1 MVGDE
6 IQTDPDYVLWSL
18 DGEAQVLRPHI
29 LAVDRD
35 GRTDAIL
42 VARLS
47 RSRLPSKL
55 GYATVYAPVVR
66 ALSVVHDGLLGERD
80 CGVAEA
86 VLDELFAG
94 LELGVADIVLFRQL
108 PRESPLREAAQARA
122 GFLTRQ
128 RITRTDLRWQIDL
141 PDTFDEYV
149 KSLSSAT
156 RKSIRRTAAQV
167 ERTFGERLSIRRF
180 PDMGDLDTYVRD
192 AESIAARTYQRGLGV
207 GFLDDEP
214 QQARA
219 RMLVEHGWFRG
230 YVLYLDGRPVAFE
243 QGEAYRNRFVSRYAG
258 YDPAHSQSRIG
269 AYLLTKVIESLVDD
283 PQISVFDFGFG
294 DAQYK
299 RRLGHRAIEEGDLV
313 VYARRARPISIN
325 VVRTGL
331 LGASYGSA
339 ACLRRFAMLDASKL
353 WWRNHIATAHPAT
366 PRAPNRDEGGL
377 VPRATMVQD
386 ERELPDPRASGMTST
401 ETQAS
406 TKGRRRQPSRLRLGI
421 ELMRTEGLRSV
432 WPKAVGHVFY
442 RRVIVAAADM
452 DREYTTPPC
461 SVDMRIEKLAP
472 EHVDDYVAFAPYAG
486 EDRVRRQL
494 AAGSRIYAAWSDGRI
509 ISAGWLDVD
518 TALFDAVGAS
528 VPIGPGVVYARGSYT
543 VPELRSRNVATV
555 GYVTALRLLREE
567 GFERAVGFV
576 LPEARSSLGP
586 VAKAGLERL
595 GSLGWFGLGP
605 FRIYFFQR
613 AGKRTRFMPRFRRGR
628 KPVELDIDLS

>member
-1 MVGDE
+1 
-6 IQTDPDYVLWSL
+6 
-18 DGEAQVLRPHI
+18 
-29 LAVDRD
+29 
-35 GRTDAIL
+35 
-42 VARLS
+42 
-47 RSRLPSKL
+47 
-55 GYATVYAPVVR
+55 
-66 ALSVVHDGLLGERD
+66 
-80 CGVAEA
+80 
-86 VLDELFAG
+86 
-94 LELGVADIVLFRQL
+94 
-108 PRESPLREAAQARA
+108 
-122 GFLTRQ
+122 
-128 RITRTDLRWQIDL
+128 
-141 PDTFDEYV
+141 
-149 KSLSSAT
+149 
-156 RKSIRRTAAQV
+156 
-167 ERTFGERLSIRRF
+167 
-180 PDMGDLDTYVRD
+180 
-192 AESIAARTYQRGLGV
+192 
-207 GFLDDEP
+207 
-214 QQARA
+214 
-219 RMLVEHGWFRG
+219 
-230 YVLYLDGRPVAFE
+230 
-243 QGEAYRNRFVSRYAG
+243 
-258 YDPAHSQSRIG
+258 
-269 AYLLTKVIESLVDD
+269 
-283 PQISVFDFGFG
+283 
-294 DAQYK
+294 
-299 RRLGHRAIEEGDLV
+299 
-313 VYARRARPISIN
+313 
-325 VVRTGL
+325 
-331 LGASYGSA
+331 
-339 ACLRRFAMLDASKL
+339 
-353 WWRNHIATAHPAT
+353 
-366 PRAPNRDEGGL
+366 
-377 VPRATMVQD
+377 
-386 ERELPDPRASGMTST
+386 
-401 ETQAS
+401 
-406 TKGRRRQPSRLRLGI
+406 
-421 ELMRTEGLRSV
+421 MRTEGLRSV